1 MERPEPERFGMEVEM
16 RVVHMDSGLGNQ
28 MLDYAEYMAIC
39 RQNPD
44 EDCYL
49 ENLIYELPQKE
60 GMFSIWNGYE
70 LGRIF
75 GINPPNVKSLFDDAA
90 WKRILEKVEQS
101 GFWKENWNYAPY
113 ITQALN
119 EEGLH
124 LTNLRKRPNIS
135 GEEPVSIK
143 KRLRLHLTR
152 FFNTRMGYH
161 IKRHMRRLLAPKLIA
176 QANGAYDVYRT
187 YPSDVYIGHS
197 FAFKYK
203 GFGIERM
210 DEQIREAFR
219 FPEITDDK
227 NRKMLQMIQS
237 CNSVSIHAR
246 RSDLLFL
253 NGYCYKFGFFK
264 RSVKYMKKHVK
275 DPVFVFFTDENSV
288 GWCEENEK
296 VFGLD
301 FKKDKVCF
309 VDWNKGENSFRDMQ
323 LMAECKH
330 NIFTESTF
338 GFWGAY
344 LNRNPE
350 KITCAP
356 DPLILATHS
365 F

>member
-1 MERPEPERFGMEVEM
+1 M

-39 RQNPD
+39 QENPD
-44 EDCYL
+44 EECYL

-70 LGRIF
+70 LERIF
-75 GINPPNVKSLFDDAA
+75 GINPPNVKSLCTKEA
-90 WKRILEKVEQS
+90 WERILEKVEKS
-101 GFWKENWNYAPY
+101 EFWKEDWNYAPY
-113 ITQALN
+113 ITAALE
-119 EEGLH
+119 EEGITLK
-124 LTNLRKRPNIS
+124 NLRSAS
-135 GEEPVSIK
+135 GTNSKQNRTVKERARK
-143 KRLRLHLTR
+143 LLTI
-152 FFNTRMGYH
+152 FFMTRIGYH
-161 IKRHMRRLLAPKLIA
+161 IKRYIRKAIAPKLISA
-176 QANGAYDVYRT
+176 ANREYDVFRK

-203 GFGIERM
+203 GFGIERI
-210 DEQIREAFR
+210 DEKIRKAFT
-219 FPEITDDK
+219 FPEICDERNIEILK
-227 NRKMLQMIQS
+227 LIQN

-253 NGYCYKFGFFK
+253 NGYCYKYGFFK
-264 RSVKYMKKHVK
+264 RSVKYIKKHV
-275 DPVFVFFTDENSV
+275 DNPVFIFFTDEKSV
-288 GWCEENEK
+288 GWCEENENI
-296 VFGLD
+296 FGLN
-301 FKKDKVCF
+301 FKKDNVYF
-309 VDWNKGENSFRDMQ
+309 VDWNKGEESFRDMQ

-344 LNRNPE
+344 LNRNPD

-356 DPLILATHS
+356 DSLILATNS